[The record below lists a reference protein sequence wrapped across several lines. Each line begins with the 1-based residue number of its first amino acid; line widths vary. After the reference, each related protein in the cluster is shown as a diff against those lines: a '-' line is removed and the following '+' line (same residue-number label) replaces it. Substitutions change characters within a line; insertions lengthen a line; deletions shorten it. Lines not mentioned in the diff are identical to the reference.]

1 MALSVDIRKKVGD
14 FQLEVRFEA
23 ENECLALLGASG
35 CGKSVTLRCIAGIL
49 TPDEGI
55 IKLDGVTLFDSASKI
70 NLPPQKRNVGYLFQ
84 QYALFPNMTVRQNIA
99 AAVRD
104 RQRRKEVTEE
114 KLRRFRL
121 EEVADKRP
129 GQISGGQQQ
138 RTALARILAS
148 RPKAILLDEP
158 FSALDSYLKYQ
169 LEVEL
174 AETLEQFPGTVL
186 WVSHDRNEVFRNCR
200 RVCVLD
206 QGKSQGTFTLREL
219 FHEPVTE
226 AAARLSGCK
235 NYADA
240 VPNRTSVFLPEWS
253 LTLDC
258 GREVPP
264 DIRRVG
270 IRAHHVTM
278 TDAQTPGAFPCSVQ
292 RVIQDV
298 FVTIVLLRPEGA
310 APDAPPLR
318 MELDREVWYAVEDKQ
333 HVWAA
338 IQPRDILLLK

>member
-1 MALSVDIRKKVGD
+1 MALSVDIRKKMGD

-49 TPDEGI
+49 TPDEGKI
-55 IKLDGVTLFDSASKI
+55 VLDGVTLFDSAAHI
-70 NLPPQKRNVGYLFQ
+70 DLPPQKRQVGYLFQ

-104 RQRRKEVTEE
+104 KRQQKDVTEE
-114 KLRRFRL
+114 KLRQFRL
-121 EEVADKRP
+121 GEVANKRP

-148 RPKAILLDEP
+148 EPKAILLDEP

-174 AETLEQFPGTVL
+174 AETLEQFSGTIL
-186 WVSHDRNEVFRNCR
+186 WVSHDRGEVFRNCR

-219 FHEPVTE
+219 FHQPVTE

-235 NYADA
+235 NYANA
-240 VPNRTSVFLPEWS
+240 VSKGTSVFLPEWG
-253 LTLDC
+253 LILDC
-258 GREVPP
+258 GKNVPL

-278 TDAQTPGAFPCSVQ
+278 AATDTPGAFPCTVQ

-318 MELDREVWYAVEDKQ
+318 MELDREVWHAVEDKQ
-333 HVWAA
+333 HVWVS